1 MQSQISRLEEFGWV
15 LVIIAMSAV
24 MAWLA
29 LNPFVDFLSGVNK
42 IDEATT
48 TPVVPVDLIPQPI
61 NDYPLMELEEKII

>member
-42 IDEATT
+42 IDKANT
-48 TPVVPVDLIPQPI
+48 TPAVPVDLIPKPVNNEPI
-61 NDYPLMELEEKII
+61 LEIERII